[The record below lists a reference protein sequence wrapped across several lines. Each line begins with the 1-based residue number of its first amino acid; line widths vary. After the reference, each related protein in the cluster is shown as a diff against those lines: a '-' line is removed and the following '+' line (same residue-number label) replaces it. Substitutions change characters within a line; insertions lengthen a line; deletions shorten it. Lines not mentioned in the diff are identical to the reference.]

1 MDKRFFLAL
10 FLSLIVIAVSQL
22 LFPPPEPAAV
32 TPDATAKD
40 SAVGSDASSTQ
51 PAVQPAATTTP
62 AITTAPVTTPSRPGG
77 SPAKPSDT
85 AVARAAEIITVNT
98 PKAIYKFSNIGATPV
113 SVVTRDYQNRSGLG
127 GPVDLSVG
135 GSPLLGYQV
144 VTPTDT
150 VDLSQVPFSLSRA
163 ANPKGD
169 EILTYSAAV
178 KNVPVSIAY
187 SIPRDTAESYV
198 VRVSG
203 RVEGIQGRAYLVTE
217 LPRTLQPTE
226 ADTVE
231 DYRTL
236 AYSFKPQR
244 ENAGNV
250 LFGDLDPGERV
261 LETGPLNWAAVKS
274 KYFVLGVLAS
284 SDGTPFSEITL
295 TGGPRTSKFA
305 TTASA
310 GVVQEIR
317 NNEFSFDIY
326 AGPQESQRLIR
337 MGRDFDH
344 VNPYGWRFLQ
354 TVVHPIASKAIEFL
368 LWMHNRLNLS
378 YGWVLIVLGIL
389 VRLVLW
395 PLNQSTMR
403 SSLKMQELQPK
414 LQAAQKKYKDPVQ
427 QREAIMKVYKDAGV
441 SPFAGLTGCLP
452 ALLPMPVLFALFFV
466 FQNTIEFR
474 GVPFMWLHDISV
486 KDPFYILP
494 LLMGAS
500 MYVLSWI
507 GMRNAPP
514 NPQAKMMMYMF
525 PVMMTVVLLNMA
537 SGLNLYYTAQNIA
550 ALPQQW
556 LLARERARARAA
568 G

>member
-1 MDKRFFLAL
+1 M
-10 FLSLIVIAVSQL
+10 
-22 LFPPPEPAAV
+22 
-32 TPDATAKD
+32 
-40 SAVGSDASSTQ
+40 
-51 PAVQPAATTTP
+51 
-62 AITTAPVTTPSRPGG
+62 
-77 SPAKPSDT
+77 
-85 AVARAAEIITVNT
+85 
-98 PKAIYKFSNIGATPV
+98 
-113 SVVTRDYQNRSGLG
+113 RDYKSRSPSGGL
-127 GPVDLSVG
+127 VDLSIA
-135 GSPLLGYQV
+135 GSPLLRYRV

-150 VDLSQVPFSLSRA
+150 ADLAQVAFTLSRA
-163 ANPKGD
+163 RNASGD
-169 EILTYSAAV
+169 EILTYRATV
-178 KNVPVSIAY
+178 KGQPVSIVY
-187 SIPRDTAESYV
+187 SIPQDTTASYSIHAGGQV
-198 VRVSG
+198 QG
-203 RVEGIQGRAYLVTE
+203 GEGQAYLLTE
-217 LPRTLQPTE
+217 LPRTLPPTE
-226 ADTVE
+226 ADTVG
-231 DYRTL
+231 DHQSL

-244 ENAGNV
+244 DNARSV
-250 LFGDLDPGERV
+250 LFGGLDPGEKT
-261 LETGPLNWAAVKS
+261 LEPGPLNWAAIKN
-274 KYFVLGVLAS
+274 KYFVFGILAPPN
-284 SDGTPFSEITL
+284 GAPFSEVTL
-295 TGGPRTSKFA
+295 TGGPRTSKVA
-305 TTASA
+305 TNASA
-310 GVVQEIR
+310 SVVQAIR
-317 NNEFSFDIY
+317 NNTFSFDIY

-354 TVVHPIASKAIEFL
+354 TVVHPIASKAIRFL

-378 YGWVLIVLGIL
+378 YGWVLIVLGVL
-389 VRLVLW
+389 VRLALW

-403 SSLKMQELQPK
+403 SSLKMQELQPQ

-452 ALLPMPVLFALFFV
+452 AMLPMPVLFALFFV

-474 GVPFMWLHDISV
+474 GVPFGWLHDISV
-486 KDPFYILP
+486 KDPYYILP

-514 NPQAKMMMYMF
+514 NPQAKMMGYMF

-556 LLARERARARAA
+556 LLARERARARPA

>member
-22 LFPPPEPAAV
+22 LFPPPKPAIRSGV
-32 TPDATAKD
+32 GKD
-40 SAVGSDASSTQ
+40 SSATLRAGPASSTQ
-51 PAVQPAATTTP
+51 SAMVQPPATVPSQASVKTVVASTPVAVSAETTT
-62 AITTAPVTTPSRPGG
+62 VS
-77 SPAKPSDT
+77 
-85 AVARAAEIITVNT
+85 T
-98 PKAIYKFSNIGATPV
+98 PKVIYKFANIGAAPV
-113 SVVTRDYQNRSGLG
+113 AVIMRDYKNRSPSGGL
-127 GPVDLSVG
+127 VDLAVT
-135 GSPLLGYQV
+135 GSPLLGYKL

-150 VDLSQVPFSLSRA
+150 ADLSRVPFVLSRA
-163 ANPKGD
+163 RNAKGG
-169 EILTYSAAV
+169 EILTYSASV
-178 KNVPVSIAY
+178 KNVPVSITY
-187 SIPRDTAESYV
+187 SITADTAASYSMHV
-198 VRVSG
+198 DG
-203 RVEGIQGRAYLVTE
+203 RVNGVAGQAYVITE
-217 LPRTLQPTE
+217 LPKTLQPTE
-226 ADTVE
+226 ADTVG
-231 DYRTL
+231 DHHTL

-244 ENAGNV
+244 DHARSV
-250 LFGDLDPGERV
+250 LFGGLDPGEKT
-261 LETGPLNWAAVKS
+261 LEAGPLSWVAVKN
-274 KYFVLGVLAS
+274 KYFVFGILAS
-284 SDGTPFSEITL
+284 PKVAPFSEVTL
-295 TGGPRTSKFA
+295 TGGPRTSKVA

-310 GVVQEIR
+310 SVVQAIR
-317 NNEFSFDIY
+317 NNTFSFDVY
-326 AGPQESQRLIR
+326 AGPQESQRLMR
-337 MGRDFDH
+337 MGQDFDH

-354 TVVHPIASKAIEFL
+354 GVVHPIASKVIQAL

-378 YGWVLIVLGIL
+378 YGWVLVILGVL
-389 VRLVLW
+389 VRLALW

-414 LQAAQKKYKDPVQ
+414 LAAAQKKYKDPVQ
-427 QREAIMKVYKDAGV
+427 QREAIMKVYHDAGV

-452 ALLPMPVLFALFFV
+452 ALLPMPILFALFFV

-474 GVPFMWLHDISV
+474 GVPFMWLLDISV
-486 KDPFYILP
+486 KDPFYVLP

-514 NPQAKMMMYMF
+514 NPQAKMMGYMF

-556 LLARERARARAA
+556 LLARERAKARPA

>member
-10 FLSLIVIAVSQL
+10 FLSLIVIALSQL
-22 LFPPPEPAAV
+22 LFPPAKPV
-32 TPDATAKD
+32 TVPSAGTVRDSTATPSGA
-40 SAVGSDASSTQ
+40 ASSTQ
-51 PAVQPAATTTP
+51 PSVQPTATTSPITAP
-62 AITTAPVTTPSRPGG
+62 SASRSSTAAASDTTVAVTAETTAIS
-77 SPAKPSDT
+77 T
-85 AVARAAEIITVNT
+85 A
-98 PKAIYKFSNIGATPV
+98 KAIYKFSNVGAAPL
-113 SVVTRDYQNRSGLG
+113 SVVTRDYRNRSGSG

-135 GSPLLGYQV
+135 GSPLLGYRL
-144 VTPTDT
+144 VTPGDT
-150 VDLSQVPFSLSRA
+150 TDLSQVPFALSRA
-163 ANPKGD
+163 RNAKGD
-169 EILTYSAAV
+169 ETLTYTATV
-178 KNVPVSIAY
+178 KNLPVSITY
-187 SIPRDTAESYV
+187 SIPADTVESYV
-198 VRVSG
+198 VHVTG
-203 RVEGIQGRAYLVTE
+203 RVEGVQGKAYLVTE
-217 LPRTLQPTE
+217 LPKTLQPTE

-236 AYSFKPQR
+236 AYSFKRQGD
-244 ENAGNV
+244 NAGNV
-250 LFGDLDPGERV
+250 LFGALDPGEKI

-274 KYFVLGVLAS
+274 KYFVVGILAPP
-284 SDGTPFSEITL
+284 DGPLFSEVTL
-295 TGGPRTSKFA
+295 TGGPRTSKVA

-310 GVVQEIR
+310 SVVQEIR
-317 NNEFSFDIY
+317 NNEFSFDVY

-378 YGWVLIVLGIL
+378 YGWVLIVLGVL

-395 PLNQSTMR
+395 PLNQSAMR
-403 SSLKMQELQPK
+403 SSLKMQEVQPK

-486 KDPFYILP
+486 KDPFYVLP

-537 SGLNLYYTAQNIA
+537 SGLNLYYTAQNVA

>member
-10 FLSLIVIAVSQL
+10 FLSLIVIAASQL
-22 LFPPPEPAAV
+22 LFPPPKPAPRSA
-32 TPDATAKD
+32 AQRD
-40 SAVGSDASSTQ
+40 SSSTLTGAASSTQ
-51 PAVQPAATTTP
+51 LAVTQPSVTVPSQRRAMATGSSTAAAANAVTPETT
-62 AITTAPVTTPSRPGG
+62 
-77 SPAKPSDT
+77 
-85 AVARAAEIITVNT
+85 TVNT
-98 PKAIYKFSNIGATPV
+98 QKAIYKFSNIGAAPV
-113 SVVTRDYQNRSGLG
+113 SVVMRDYKNQSASGGL
-127 GPVDLSVG
+127 VDLAVA
-135 GSPLLGYQV
+135 GSPLLGYRL

-150 VDLSQVPFSLSRA
+150 IDLSQVPFSLSRTRT
-163 ANPKGD
+163 ANGD
-169 EILTYSAAV
+169 EILTYSSVA
-178 KNVPVSIAY
+178 KGLPVSIAY
-187 SIPRDTAESYV
+187 SIPRDTAASYV
-198 VRVSG
+198 VHMDG
-203 RVEGIQGRAYLVTE
+203 RVEGVQGQAYLVTE

-226 ADTVE
+226 VDTVG
-231 DYRTL
+231 DHRTL
-236 AYSFKPQR
+236 AYSFKSQR
-244 ENAGNV
+244 DHARSV
-250 LFGDLDPGERV
+250 LFGGLDPGEKT
-261 LETGPLNWAAVKS
+261 LEAGPLNWVAVKN
-274 KYFVLGVLAS
+274 KYFVIGILAPPNGV
-284 SDGTPFSEITL
+284 PFSEVTL
-295 TGGPRTSKFA
+295 TGGPRTSKVA

-310 GVVQEIR
+310 SVVQAIR
-317 NNEFSFDIY
+317 NNAFSFDIY
-326 AGPQESQRLIR
+326 AGPQESQRLMR

-354 TVVHPIASKAIEFL
+354 SVVHPIASKVIQGL

-378 YGWVLIVLGIL
+378 YGWVLVILGVL
-389 VRLVLW
+389 VRLALW

-414 LQAAQKKYKDPVQ
+414 LAAAQKKYKDPVQ
-427 QREAIMKVYKDAGV
+427 QREAIMKVYHDAGV

-452 ALLPMPVLFALFFV
+452 ALLPMPILFALFFV

-486 KDPFYILP
+486 KDPFYVLP

-514 NPQAKMMMYMF
+514 NPQAKMMGYMF

-556 LLARERARARAA
+556 LVARERARARPA

>member
-22 LFPPPEPAAV
+22 LFPPAKSASRTAV
-32 TPDATAKD
+32 PGD
-40 SAVGSDASSTQ
+40 SSRTSRGAASSTQ
-51 PAVQPAATTTP
+51 PAVAPPAAAVSSQSRANAVNANAAAAVNGVAPETTTVS
-62 AITTAPVTTPSRPGG
+62 TA
-77 SPAKPSDT
+77 
-85 AVARAAEIITVNT
+85 
-98 PKAIYKFSNIGATPV
+98 KAIYRFSSIGAAPV
-113 SVVTRDYQNRSGLG
+113 SVVMRDYRNQSVFGGL
-127 GPVDLSVG
+127 VDLAVA
-135 GSPLLGYQV
+135 GSPLLGYRL

-150 VDLSQVPFSLSRA
+150 VDLSQLPFVLSRTRNA
-163 ANPKGD
+163 TGD
-169 EILTYSAAV
+169 ETLTYSAVV
-178 KNVPVSIAY
+178 KNLPVSIAY
-187 SIPRDTAESYV
+187 SIPQDTSASYV
-198 VRVSG
+198 IHTNG
-203 RVEGIQGRAYLVTE
+203 RVEGTQGQSYLVTE
-217 LPRTLQPTE
+217 IPRTLQPTE
-226 ADTVE
+226 VDTVG
-231 DYRTL
+231 DHRSL
-236 AYSFKPQR
+236 AYSFKPTR
-244 ENAGNV
+244 DHARSV
-250 LFGDLDPGERV
+250 LFGGLDPGEKT
-261 LETGPLNWAAVKS
+261 LEAGPLNWVAVKN
-274 KYFVLGVLAS
+274 KYFVIGILALSNGV
-284 SDGTPFSEITL
+284 PFSEVTL
-295 TGGPRTSKFA
+295 TGGPRTSKVA

-310 GVVQEIR
+310 SVVQAIR
-317 NNEFSFDIY
+317 NNSFSFDVY
-326 AGPQESQRLIR
+326 AGPQESQRLMR

-354 TVVHPIASKAIEFL
+354 GVVHPIASKVIQAL

-378 YGWVLIVLGIL
+378 YGWVLVILGIL
-389 VRLVLW
+389 VRLALW

-414 LQAAQKKYKDPVQ
+414 LAAAQKKYKDPVQ
-427 QREAIMKVYKDAGV
+427 QREAIMKVYHDAGV

-452 ALLPMPVLFALFFV
+452 ALLPMPILFALFFV

-486 KDPFYILP
+486 KDPYYVLP

-514 NPQAKMMMYMF
+514 NPQAKMMGYMF

-556 LLARERARARAA
+556 LVARERARARPA